1 MKIKINFINYVLF
14 FFYDFTIDN
23 KMMQYKSILYETIN
37 LDSNHVIIASLI
49 YYY

>member
-1 MKIKINFINYVLF
+1 MF
-14 FFYDFTIDN
+14 FFFFFFTILIDN